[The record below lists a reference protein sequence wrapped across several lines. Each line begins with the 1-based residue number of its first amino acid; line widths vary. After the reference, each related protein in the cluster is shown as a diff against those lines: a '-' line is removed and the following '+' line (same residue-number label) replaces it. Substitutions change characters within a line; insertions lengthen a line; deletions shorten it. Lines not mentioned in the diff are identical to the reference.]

1 MLTFNFILPFG
12 VPGLPI
18 PRLILV
24 FFLGFFFQSD
34 RPTQY
39 QETHSTLNEKKEG
52 RPKPTL
58 YYFFTIL
65 AVACMGPGSCL

>member
-1 MLTFNFILPFG
+1 MLTFNVILLPG

-24 FFLGFFFQSD
+24 FFLGFFFFQSD

-39 QETHSTLNEKKEG
+39 QETSSTLNEKKGGMALE
-52 RPKPTL
+52 
-58 YYFFTIL
+58 TIKSNL
-65 AVACMGPGSCL
+65 T